1 MLLSTDGKSLYYFQ
15 SRIPDPHPV
24 PALFPCRNRELKK
37 RTGQIWSW
45 LPVGTGFTTKDDQQ
59 KKVAAG
65 SSQTAKNIHDQVTYK
80 AFFDTHGMIS
90 ILIYLHV

>member
-1 MLLSTDGKSLYYFQ
+1 
-15 SRIPDPHPV
+15 
-24 PALFPCRNRELKK
+24 
-37 RTGQIWSW
+37 

-59 KKVAAG
+59 KKKVAAG